1 MKNTLWLLF
10 GEIIGRILKLAIV
23 VFATRQ
29 LGVEGWGVFS
39 YALAF
44 VSFFY
49 VLGDFGINT
58 FITREMSKDNASKY
72 TYLST
77 SIILK
82 LSLLFIFF
90 VASIIIAPHFGK
102 IKLGLRIIAALSLL
116 AFSDA
121 VREFALSINRSLQ
134 KMEREAFSK
143 ILMNTIIT
151 VLGIV
156 LLVRHADPLSLA
168 IAYTT
173 GSITASIFV
182 LWSIRHEFH
191 KIEWKFSKK
200 DLKII
205 YDFSWPL
212 IIISLFSFV
221 FSIDSIMLG
230 QMRSAVDVGL
240 YSAAQRLVQFTL
252 IIPSFIAMSV
262 FPILS
267 KHESDTEKSS
277 YIFEKIMVI
286 IFALG
291 LPIVI
296 GGFLLQQK
304 IIVLVFGQAY
314 ISGALTFGILLLS
327 LLASF
332 PNIILSNAIFA
343 KNLQKIF
350 IFTTCVG
357 VTINIILN
365 ILLIPRYGAA
375 GAATSLTITQ
385 LFITL
390 LNWKKFKQFLHFS
403 VMTKLGKI
411 CIANI
416 LLALVIFL
424 CMTTGF
430 EFISIVL
437 IAIGFYIAILYILKE
452 PVFTELLSLVKN
464 D

>member
-1 MKNTLWLLF
+1 
-10 GEIIGRILKLAIV
+10 
-23 VFATRQ
+23 
-29 LGVEGWGVFS
+29 
-39 YALAF
+39 
-44 VSFFY
+44 
-49 VLGDFGINT
+49 
-58 FITREMSKDNASKY
+58 
-72 TYLST
+72 
-77 SIILK
+77 
-82 LSLLFIFF
+82 
-90 VASIIIAPHFGK
+90 
-102 IKLGLRIIAALSLL
+102 
-116 AFSDA
+116 
-121 VREFALSINRSLQ
+121 
-134 KMEREAFSK
+134 
-143 ILMNTIIT
+143 
-151 VLGIV
+151 
-156 LLVRHADPLSLA
+156 
-168 IAYTT
+168 
-173 GSITASIFV
+173 
-182 LWSIRHEFH
+182 
-191 KIEWKFSKK
+191 
-200 DLKII
+200 
-205 YDFSWPL
+205 
-212 IIISLFSFV
+212 
-221 FSIDSIMLG
+221 
-230 QMRSAVDVGL
+230 
-240 YSAAQRLVQFTL
+240 
-252 IIPSFIAMSV
+252 
-262 FPILS
+262 
-267 KHESDTEKSS
+267 
-277 YIFEKIMVI
+277 MVI